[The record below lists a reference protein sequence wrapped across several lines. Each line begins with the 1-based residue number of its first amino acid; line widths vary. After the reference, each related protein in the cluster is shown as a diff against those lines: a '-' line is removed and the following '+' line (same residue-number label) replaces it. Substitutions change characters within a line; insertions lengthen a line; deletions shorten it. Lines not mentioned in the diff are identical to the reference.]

1 MAFLATSD
9 PPAPFG
15 DEARMEPF
23 WPWRPFVALA
33 RMRWTAR
40 RKEADTARRAH
51 RADKN
56 GVSFDGGI
64 CAHAAWPDAIAT

>member
-15 DEARMEPF
+15 DEARMDPL
-23 WPWRPFVALA
+23 WPW

>member
-1 MAFLATSD
+1 
-9 PPAPFG
+9 
-15 DEARMEPF
+15 
-23 WPWRPFVALA
+23 
-33 RMRWTAR
+33 MRWTAR

>member
-1 MAFLATSD
+1 LHTTSRS
-9 PPAPFG
+9 PG
-15 DEARMEPF
+15 N
-23 WPWRPFVALA
+23 LG
-33 RMRWTAR
+33 R
-40 RKEADTARRAH
+40 RTY